1 MTSTQH
7 RQIRSMTGQG
17 HASRNSHHGII
28 AVEIRTVNN
37 RGFKCIL
44 RSPDSLS
51 GFDSRIE
58 GLARS
63 VIHRGSVSLSL
74 SWKRPPAEAM
84 PQIDQALLQSYIQQL
99 KAGRDTIGVDVNA
112 TIDLAQVAMLPGVIS
127 AAQSDQRDNKAL
139 WQQIEQTVH
148 DAIENLNA
156 MRDQEGAHMADTIRA
171 ECDTIESHLTQ
182 IGTLAPRSVEVYQD
196 RLETKIKKL
205 LAKHEAEYSKIDLLR
220 EIQIYADR
228 ADVSEEITRLASH
241 LKMVRGVL
249 GDTHVLATDVPKS
262 TAEKVKEGEPT
273 GRKLEFIVQE
283 LLRETNT
290 IGSKASDSEIA
301 AHVVEIKCAIERMRE
316 LVLNLE

>member
-1 MTSTQH
+1 
-7 RQIRSMTGQG
+7 MTGQG
-17 HASRNSHHGII
+17 HASRSSSQGII

-51 GFDSRIE
+51 GFDSRME

-63 VIHRGSVSLSL
+63 LIHRGSVSMSV
-74 SWKRPPAEAM
+74 SWKRPPSESM
-84 PQIDQALLQSYIQQL
+84 PQIDQELLQSYVKQL
-99 KAGRDTIGVDVNA
+99 KAGRDAIGVDVMA
-112 TIDLAQVAMLPGVIS
+112 TIDLAQVAMLPGVI
-127 AAQSDQRDNKAL
+127 APAQSDQRDNKLL
-139 WQQIEQTVH
+139 WQEIEQAVYE
-148 DAIENLNA
+148 AIENLNA
-156 MRDQEGAHMADTIRA
+156 MRDQEGSHMAETIRA
-171 ECDTIESHLTQ
+171 ECDTIESHLEQ
-182 IGTLAPRSVEVYQD
+182 IGVLAPRSVEVYQN
-196 RLETKIKKL
+196 RLESKIKKL
-205 LAKHEAEYSKIDLLR
+205 LARHEVEYSKIDLLR

-228 ADVSEEITRLASH
+228 ADVSEEITRLTSH

-249 GDTHVLATDVPKS
+249 GDAN
-262 TAEKVKEGEPT
+262 TADPHTVDSGEEKAKEGEPT

-301 AHVVEIKCAIERMRE
+301 AFVVEIKCAIERMRE